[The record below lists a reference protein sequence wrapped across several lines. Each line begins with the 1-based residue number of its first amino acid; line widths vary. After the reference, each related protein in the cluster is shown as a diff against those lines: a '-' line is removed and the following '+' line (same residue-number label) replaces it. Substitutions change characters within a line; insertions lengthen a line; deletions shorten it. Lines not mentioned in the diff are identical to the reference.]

1 MEPEG
6 GLHATQELG
15 LENAWISELI
25 FTSLF
30 VAFVL
35 WTFSP
40 FVFLKKR
47 FYTTLLYSQLLSVLV
62 GEASSLLPMRVLLFA
77 RHPAQ
82 SHTACSRHAPLIVT
96 SVQAVVHSD
105 AVLGKVA

>member
-1 MEPEG
+1 MSWDSQCLIPKG
-6 GLHATQELG
+6 YLRNVQELG

-30 VAFVL
+30 VAFIL

-47 FYTTLLYSQLLSVLV
+47 FYTTHLYSQLLSVLV
-62 GEASSLLPMRVLLFA
+62 GEVTSSQLGEPCLG
-77 RHPAQ
+77 PAG
-82 SHTACSRHAPLIVT
+82 SGPLIANVLGIH
-96 SVQAVVHSD
+96 QCLNAVVVYI
-105 AVLGKVA
+105 A